1 MLKLRII
8 SAVVMMSV
16 FLLCFFVLPP
26 IFFRL
31 LIYIITAIVMIELFK
46 LLEHCWDKQN
56 YYGKDDSSWH
66 KRVLVNLSKSIYI
79 VNGVLV
85 SIIILAISEYKGE
98 GFYDIPFYMFIFI
111 IGLLSWAIAY
121 IPVVSKKKSF
131 KLKLRQSFYRK
142 LNEVSQYLT
151 IFSGGKRNRGHLCQS
166 SLFPILI
173 ILPLT
178 CSFLYLFAYNKHYL
192 FFVLLIIWLADTGA
206 YISGKR
212 FGRIKIAENI
222 SPGKTLEG
230 VIGAIVINVIFML
243 VIGFNFSEFN
253 IIGGIIFGFIVT
265 LLSIYGDLF
274 ISWIK
279 RSAGVKDTGNLIPG
293 HGGFLDRL
301 DSFLLALPF
310 AAVIYYFPPL
320 NFLTN

>member
-8 SAVVMMSV
+8 SAVVMMLV

-26 IFFRL
+26 IFFRI
-31 LIYIITAIVMIELFK
+31 LIYIITAIVMVELFK
-46 LLEHCWDKQN
+46 LLEHCWVTK
-56 YYGKDDSSWH
+56 KDLQKRIYTISS
-66 KRVLVNLSKSIYI
+66 VLTGLS
-79 VNGVLV
+79 
-85 SIIILAISEYKGE
+85 ILIISEFNALSQSGNESVPSLYRFFFMYGMIIWILPV
-98 GFYDIPFYMFIFI
+98 IPWI
-111 IGLLSWAIAY
+111 
-121 IPVVSKKKSF
+121 SKKKSF
-131 KLKLRQSFYRK
+131 QQKVAQAVYGRHITFQRTTSYPLY
-142 LNEVSQYLT
+142 
-151 IFSGGKRNRGHLCQS
+151 
-166 SLFPILI
+166 I
-173 ILPLT
+173 ILPLA
-178 CSFLYLFAYNKHYL
+178 CSFLYLFADDKHYL

-206 YISGKR
+206 YIAGKR

-230 VIGAIVINVIFML
+230 VIGAIVINIIFML
-243 VIGFNFSEFN
+243 VVGLNFSEFN

-293 HGGFLDRL
+293 HGGFLDRV

-310 AAVIYYFPPL
+310 AAVIYYFAPS
-320 NFLTN
+320 NFLTI

>member
-8 SAVVMMSV
+8 SAVVMMLV
-16 FLLCFFVLPP
+16 FFLCFFVLPP
-26 IFFRL
+26 LFFRI
-31 LIYIITAIVMIELFK
+31 LIYIITAIVMVELFK
-46 LLEHCWDKQN
+46 LLEHCWVTK
-56 YYGKDDSSWH
+56 KDLQ
-66 KRVLVNLSKSIYI
+66 KKTY
-79 VNGVLV
+79 
-85 SIIILAISEYKGE
+85 IIITILVGLFILTISEFIDLEFKAYTYMVICVFGL
-98 GFYDIPFYMFIFI
+98 FNWIVHVIPWI
-111 IGLLSWAIAY
+111 
-121 IPVVSKKKSF
+121 SKKKSF
-131 KLKLRQSFYRK
+131 QQKVVQTVYARHITFQIL
-142 LNEVSQYLT
+142 
-151 IFSGGKRNRGHLCQS
+151 S
-166 SLFPILI
+166 SYGIARTTSYPLYI
-173 ILPLT
+173 ILPLA
-178 CSFLYLFAYNKHYL
+178 CSFLYLFADDKHYL

-243 VIGFNFSEFN
+243 GVGLNFSEFN

-293 HGGFLDRL
+293 HGGFLDRV

-310 AAVIYYFPPL
+310 AAVIYYFAPS
-320 NFLTN
+320 NFLTI

>member
-1 MLKLRII
+1 MFKSRII
-8 SAVVMMSV
+8 SAAVMMSV

-26 IFFRL
+26 IFFRI
-31 LIYIITAIVMIELFK
+31 LIYIITAIAMVELFK
-46 LLEHCWDKQN
+46 LLEHCWVTK
-56 YYGKDDSSWH
+56 KDLQKRIYTISS
-66 KRVLVNLSKSIYI
+66 VLTGLS
-79 VNGVLV
+79 
-85 SIIILAISEYKGE
+85 ILIISEFNALSQSGNESVPSLYRFFFMYG
-98 GFYDIPFYMFIFI
+98 MI
-111 IGLLSWAIAY
+111 IWIL
-121 IPVVSKKKSF
+121 PVMPWISKKKSF
-131 KLKLRQSFYRK
+131 KQKVILAGYDRPGFIY
-142 LNEVSQYLT
+142 YFPTTT
-151 IFSGGKRNRGHLCQS
+151 ILY
-166 SLFPILI
+166 PIYI
-173 ILPLT
+173 FLPLA
-178 CSFLYLFAYNKHYL
+178 CSFLYLFTYDKYYL